1 MLVHGQ
7 GGLRS
12 FGKGKALTPRLQPP
26 ASQVDVIGNGR
37 RVGRE
42 VVLRDAG
49 ENAVEL
55 KEPRHQ
61 PTACAKSTP
70 LLNIAPLMEIL

>member
-12 FGKGKALTPRLQPP
+12 LGKGEALAPRLHPP
-26 ASQVDVIGNGR
+26 APQVDVIGNGS
-37 RVGRE
+37 RVERE

-55 KEPRHQ
+55 KELRHQ
-61 PTACAKSTP
+61 LTACA
-70 LLNIAPLMEIL
+70 